1 MLSQGWPGPWAWLVA
16 AGVFEVVWVVL
27 LKQSDGFT
35 RLAWSAATVAAMGF
49 SFYCMSQSLRALPM
63 GTVYAVWTG
72 IGAAGGLF
80 WGIVAEGEPDP
91 SGGGGIAGGRLS
103 ALHSLR
109 QSG

>member
-80 WGIVAEGEPDP
+80 WGIVAEGEPATALRVGCVCLILAGVAGLRV
-91 SGGGGIAGGRLS
+91 GG
-103 ALHSLR
+103 
-109 QSG
+109 